1 MILSLFGI
9 TLFNYLDLNTLMI
22 ATMVLFLCFYEFGI
36 GSIVFIHIFE
46 TNVDSITGV
55 ANQVLFFMVF
65 TTSLITPTLIANLTV
80 SGTFAFFGA
89 LSSLSLLY
97 FTFFIKHTSYY
108 EKNKDGNM
116 EEVKLTEK
124 QKKELY
130 WPEEYRNQTAK

>member
-80 SGTFAFFGA
+80 SGTFAFIWRSVMHIA
-89 LSSLSLLY
+89 PVA
-97 FTFFIKHTSYY
+97 KPAQNAHTLAT
-108 EKNKDGNM
+108 G
-116 EEVKLTEK
+116 
-124 QKKELY
+124 
-130 WPEEYRNQTAK
+130 RTAQAGHLAAAQVLHGKRVVG